1 MLYFSEVKNKKVFT
15 EDGVYIGKIDDL
27 IFRYTETPYITKILV
42 KPVKQ
47 LSNENLFIPIENILK
62 LNTIIA
68 ISKNYQTSSLSE
80 NELFVARNLIDKQI
94 IDISGN
100 KVVRVNDV
108 IIQKKNGNC
117 FFITGVDIG
126 ILGILR
132 WFGIEKIISIFFSL
146 FKKPL
151 ASSIVSWSNIQPL
164 ELSRGKIMLNVKQ
177 DKLEKLHPAD
187 LADYLEITNL
197 KNIIKIINLLDR
209 DFAAKVISELNLNYQ
224 ISLLKNLEFKKTLK
238 IISLIDPDEAVD
250 ILTQLSPKRRK
261 AILDNLDNEKRK
273 EIKNLLRFGN
283 TSVGKFLTTEFL
295 TVKSSDTVSYII
307 DKIKHESAD
316 MSFLAYVYV
325 INENNQL
332 LGVFNLHE
340 LVLQQLDTPAYKFMA
355 QNVAVVH
362 LTTSLLTVFRKF
374 IKYKISGL
382 PVIDNDKKLIG
393 IVTMDDIG
401 EIFLDKI

>member
-1 MLYFSEVKNKKVFT
+1 MLYFSEIKNKKVFT
-15 EDGVYIGKIDDL
+15 EDGVYIGKINDL
-27 IFRYTETPYITKILV
+27 IFRFTETPHITKILV

-47 LSNENLFIPIENILK
+47 LSKENLFIPIENVFK
-62 LNTIIA
+62 LNTIVA

-108 IIQKKNGNC
+108 IIHKKNGNY

-132 WFGIEKIISIFFSL
+132 WFGIEKIINIFFNL

-151 ASSIVSWSNIQPL
+151 TSSIVSWSNIQPL

-177 DKLEKLHPAD
+177 DKLERLHPAD
-187 LADYLEITNL
+187 LADYLETTNL

-250 ILTQLSPKRRK
+250 ILTQFSAKKRE
-261 AILDNLDNEKRK
+261 AILENLDNEKRK
-273 EIKNLLRFGN
+273 EIKNLLRFDN

-307 DKIKHESAD
+307 DKIKRESAD
-316 MSFLAYVYV
+316 MSFLVYVYV
-325 INENNQL
+325 VNESNQL

-340 LVLQQLDTPAYKFMA
+340 LILQQLDAPAYKFMT

-374 IKYKISGL
+374 IKYEISCL
-382 PVIDNDKKLIG
+382 PVIDDNKKLIG
-393 IVTMDDIG
+393 IVTIDDIG